1 MSADIYPLRS
11 TAEPHPLTTP
21 SLVSRTLQAIRGIA
35 RAIARHH
42 RAQRDYAH
50 LLMLSDAHLLDI
62 GLTRGELERL
72 RAGWFRDMRR
82 DAYRAGFS
90 DRVNF

>member
-11 TAEPHPLTTP
+11 TAEPQHLTAP
-21 SLVSRTLQAIRGIA
+21 SLVSRTFQAIRRTA
-35 RAIARHH
+35 RAIAWHQ

-62 GLTRGELERL
+62 GLTRGELESL
-72 RAGWFRDMRR
+72 RANWFRDMRQ
-82 DAYRAGFS
+82 DAYRAGFCE
-90 DRVNF
+90 RVNF